1 MRVDREVR
9 LACPPPV
16 RQGSETNI
24 GGKPVAKESV
34 FKKKGRVRPPR
45 VHIEYE
51 VELGGAQVMKELP
64 FVMGVMSDLSGQP
77 KKALP
82 KLSERK
88 FVEIDRDNFD
98 DVLKSMKPRL
108 AFRVDNKLQDDG
120 SELSVELNFEKLGDF
135 SPENVVKQVGP
146 LNDLL
151 DVRNKLK
158 DLLSRT
164 EGNDR
169 LEELLGSIIDN
180 ESVRDKLRGTLG
192 SGDGGAEES
201 GGEGDAEAADGET
214 PATEE

>member
-1 MRVDREVR
+1 M
-9 LACPPPV
+9 
-16 RQGSETNI
+16 
-24 GGKPVAKESV
+24 AKESV
-34 FKKKGRVRPPR
+34 FKKKERVRPPR

-77 KKALP
+77 KAKLP

-120 SELSVELNFEKLGDF
+120 SELSVELNFEKLADF
-135 SPENVVKQVGP
+135 NPENVVKQVQP

-151 DVRNKLK
+151 EVRNKLK

-169 LEELLGSIIDN
+169 LEELLGSIIEN
-180 ESVRDKLRGTLG
+180 ESVRDKLRDTLG
-192 SGDGGAEES
+192 AGGAGAAAAAPEGEG
-201 GGEGDAEAADGET
+201 GGEETGGEA
-214 PATEE
+214 PAKEE

>member
-1 MRVDREVR
+1 M
-9 LACPPPV
+9 
-16 RQGSETNI
+16 
-24 GGKPVAKESV
+24 AKESV
-34 FKKKGRVRPPR
+34 FKKKERVRPPR

-64 FVMGVMSDLSGQP
+64 FVMGVLSDLSGQP
-77 KKALP
+77 KQQLP

-120 SELSVELNFEKLGDF
+120 SELSVELNFEKLADF
-135 SPENVVKQVGP
+135 NPENVVKQVQP

-151 DVRNKLK
+151 EVRNKLK

-180 ESVRDKLRGTLG
+180 ESVRDKLRDTLG
-192 SGDGGAEES
+192 AGGDGGAAAPEGEG
-201 GGEGDAEAADGET
+201 GGEETGGET
-214 PATEE
+214 PAKEE